1 MVAVSRLSSRLHFSF
16 DSTITFH
23 KRIERTDSVA
33 NQGQSFLPR
42 QSRAIKGNQG
52 QSFLLRQSRT
62 IKGNQGQS
70 FLLQLDHQTCH
81 KRKKRHAEAR
91 IGTQWHSRG
100 VIKGPQRR
108 PHLLLHHHPRTRTPM
123 HHLLLLGACTAL
135 GTSRQVGLALAVAAN
150 DAPLDRRELLIAIV
164 PEGGN
169 RQVIKCN
176 QEAIRGYQRA
186 EHLMREAIRRSSI
199 ASKCNQ
205 RSSEATRA
213 PQSPSK
219 TIRGDQRRS
228 EVTRGH

>member
-42 QSRAIKGNQG
+42 QSR
-52 QSFLLRQSRT
+52 T

-91 IGTQWHSRG
+91 RGTQWHSRG

-169 RQVIKCN
+169 QQVIKCN